1 MQTSEEFIVWVS
13 ELAASRNCLQLSDSY
28 WGILAVFTHW
38 AAQQALNGKPWRHWL
53 VSLQVLSGDGDVFLL
68 LSWFLFV
75 SVSFWLFCHSLPA
88 LPTLVHPLTPSPFCL
103 SFSAPVLKCVFWYSL
118 LHVDLKATFETGMK
132 GQNSLKRICS
142 WLFGFDLFVV
152 DWREKPAT
160 SGKAGTGWA
169 EAAADHPEGRDTARG
184 GSRVSPEGRCSHKGI
199 SICTFLKLLFICNC
213 ISVYICIYFKWS
225 WLKIASPHNTWIK
238 VQVCV
243 TSPDMLKRFLYSN
256 SAWKLL
262 RKPLFMFLQ
271 IFTVTYF

>member
-1 MQTSEEFIVWVS
+1 MEMSFS
-13 ELAASRNCLQLSDSY
+13 SSLGFCL
-28 WGILAVFTHW
+28 
-38 AAQQALNGKPWRHWL
+38 
-53 VSLQVLSGDGDVFLL
+53 SLCHFDCSVTRFLL
-68 LSWFLFV
+68 FPPSCIPW
-75 SVSFWLFCHSLPA
+75 P
-88 LPTLVHPLTPSPFCL
+88 PSPFCL

-213 ISVYICIYFKWS
+213 ISVYICIYFKWG